1 MKATK
6 MKKNKTFFKVL
17 TILQETT
24 HTKAGVSH
32 NFSLFFFPRIS
43 DYRPATLSRK
53 KTLHRYVPVN
63 LTN

>member
-6 MKKNKTFFKVL
+6 MKKKQTFFKVL

-32 NFSLFFFPRIS
+32 NFSLFFFLEFQTI
-43 DYRPATLSRK
+43 DLQLYQEK
-53 KTLHRYVPVN
+53 KPYTGMFL
-63 LTN
+63 

>member
-6 MKKNKTFFKVL
+6 MKKKKTFFKVL

-32 NFSLFFFPRIS
+32 NFSLFFFLEFQTI
-43 DYRPATLSRK
+43 DLQLYQEK
-53 KTLHRYVPVN
+53 KPYTDMFL
-63 LTN
+63 

>member
-6 MKKNKTFFKVL
+6 MKKKTFFKVL

-32 NFSLFFFPRIS
+32 NFSLFFSLEFQTI
-43 DYRPATLSRK
+43 DLQLYQEK
-53 KTLHRYVPVN
+53 KPYTGMFL
-63 LTN
+63 